1 MSSNNKKGKNL
12 EDIQEMNLALVIRTM
27 RFSDVCSRAQI
38 AKETG
43 LKKSTITNIVNIL
56 IECGLVKET
65 GILDGENGRRSIGIA
80 LNGEKYKV
88 LGARLSRRFYS
99 VMLFDI
105 QGNVDEIVTERI
117 EDVEPEIAFN
127 RLKKTMH
134 EMIDRAADCTVLSIG
149 VAVPGPFIRREG
161 RIVLMTGYPGWEH
174 IPLKEELKKDF
185 SIPVYL
191 EHDAN
196 LGALAEW
203 WYESERN
210 EDNTLLFVL
219 AANGIGA
226 GIVIN
231 GKIFTGFLGTAGEI
245 GHMSINFD
253 GPQCECGN
261 KGCLT
266 KYCSI
271 LSMRKRIEDELNHYP
286 ESELKK
292 DCSSE
297 AIIRAIQ
304 SQDPLAEKVFNDAA
318 WYLGFGLSNVIN
330 IINPDQ
336 IIIGDQLSKVGKPL
350 HDIVS
355 QVIKEHVLDEV
366 YDKIQIKLSTLDTDP
381 ILLGS
386 GLLAIDKIF
395 EPVALKKT
403 QNYL

>member
-1 MSSNNKKGKNL
+1 MKKGKNL
-12 EDIQEMNLALVIRTM
+12 EDIQEINLALVVRTM
-27 RFSDVCSRAQI
+27 RFSNVCSRAQI

-43 LKKSTITNIVNIL
+43 LKKSTITNIVNTL

-65 GILDGENGRRSIGIA
+65 GIIDGENGRRSIGIS
-80 LNGEKYKV
+80 LNGSKYKV
-88 LGARLSRRFYS
+88 IGARLSRKFYS

-105 QGNVDEIVTERI
+105 QGNIDEIVTERI
-117 EDVEPEIAFN
+117 ENVEPEIAFD

-134 EMIDRAADCTVLSIG
+134 EMIDRAVDCTVLSIG

-174 IPLKEELKKDF
+174 IAFKEELKKDF

-203 WYESERN
+203 WYESEKK
-210 EDNTLLFVL
+210 EDHTLLFVL

-231 GKIFTGFLGTAGEI
+231 GRIYTGFLGTAGEI
-245 GHMSINFD
+245 GHMSINYD

-266 KYCSI
+266 KYSSI
-271 LSMRKRIEDELNHYP
+271 LSMRKRIEDELADYP
-286 ESELKK
+286 DSVVKNDL
-292 DCSSE
+292 SSE
-297 AIIRAIQ
+297 AIIQAIRDR
-304 SQDPLAEKVFNDAA
+304 DPLAVKVFNDAA
-318 WYLGFGLSNVIN
+318 WYLGVGLSNVIN
-330 IINPDQ
+330 IVNPDQ
-336 IIIGDQLSKVGKPL
+336 IIIGDQLSEVGKPL
-350 HDIVS
+350 HDILS
-355 QVIKEHVLDEV
+355 EVIKERVLEEI
-366 YDKIQIKLSTLDTDP
+366 YDKIQIQLSALDTDP

-395 EPVALKKT
+395 EPVTFKKT